1 MLTGGAIYLG
11 NGQVAPL
18 PSNPTPGSEYFGE
31 IDGVGDKFRIV
42 LNEQIV
48 TSDSITVNA
57 MHMYLLGPTAIGD
70 LIVGQSH
77 CDVVAT
83 SANQAPT
90 ADDDVFSI
98 EAGTRLE
105 VSAPGL
111 LANDTDPDGDPLTAQ
126 IHATPVSSFPTN
138 GTLSLNAD
146 GSFTYLPDFGFSGTD
161 TFTYIAR
168 DPRGGNDTATV
179 TITVNPSTAGL
190 QNDNFTDAQ
199 VLSGSSGFVTAPD
212 NTDSTIE
219 EGEPP
224 LGVGRSIWYQWTAPV
239 TGAAT
244 FDTCGTNYIH
254 ALGVYTGEFVD
265 GLLEVASGSFNV
277 ECADGSPGTRLTFTA
292 SAGTVYHIAVASGH
306 ELSTGSTALQWS
318 IVPSPPNDNF
328 ADAEVIAG
336 PSGSVNGTTIAATT
350 EENEFLSQDSIWY
363 RWTAPEDGAFA
374 FDTCG
379 SDFDTTLGVY
389 AGESIFPFIEVPF
402 LGGAYPRPDCPS
414 VFFRATGGTVYNV
427 VVGGVCCPPAT
438 GDVVLSWAQLPQ
450 APNDDFADAKVISG
464 ASGSVT
470 GSNGLDR
477 VATWEPGEPVHANS
491 EPHYSIWYRWTAP
504 ADGEVTFGT
513 CDSPIDTVLAVYTGS
528 SVDALTEVAS
538 NDDTPECGTAGSRVT
553 FVATSGTTY
562 HVATGSNYL
571 GQVGTVDLA
580 WTQAAPPNHPPTA
593 LHDAYGA
600 TAGTPLTVGAPGV
613 LTNDTD
619 PDNDALT
626 AGSASDPAGGTVTLN
641 ADGSFT
647 YTSDAGFSGTDTF
660 TYTVSDGV
668 GGTDTGTVT
677 ITVSQPVIGPPT
689 DANAC
694 KNGGWKAFNNPVF
707 RTQGECVAS
716 VRARSGRAR

>member
-1 MLTGGAIYLG
+1 M
-11 NGQVAPL
+11 
-18 PSNPTPGSEYFGE
+18 
-31 IDGVGDKFRIV
+31 
-42 LNEQIV
+42 
-48 TSDSITVNA
+48 
-57 MHMYLLGPTAIGD
+57 
-70 LIVGQSH
+70 
-77 CDVVAT
+77 
-83 SANQAPT
+83 
-90 ADDDVFSI
+90 
-98 EAGTRLE
+98 
-105 VSAPGL
+105 
-111 LANDTDPDGDPLTAQ
+111 
-126 IHATPVSSFPTN
+126 
-138 GTLSLNAD
+138 
-146 GSFTYLPDFGFSGTD
+146 
-161 TFTYIAR
+161 
-168 DPRGGNDTATV
+168 
-179 TITVNPSTAGL
+179 
-190 QNDNFTDAQ
+190 
-199 VLSGSSGFVTAPD
+199 
-212 NTDSTIE
+212 
-219 EGEPP
+219 
-224 LGVGRSIWYQWTAPV
+224 
-239 TGAAT
+239 
-244 FDTCGTNYIH
+244 
-254 ALGVYTGEFVD
+254 
-265 GLLEVASGSFNV
+265 
-277 ECADGSPGTRLTFTA
+277 
-292 SAGTVYHIAVASGH
+292 
-306 ELSTGSTALQWS
+306 
-318 IVPSPPNDNF
+318 
-328 ADAEVIAG
+328 
-336 PSGSVNGTTIAATT
+336 
-350 EENEFLSQDSIWY
+350 
-363 RWTAPEDGAFA
+363 
-374 FDTCG
+374 
-379 SDFDTTLGVY
+379 
-389 AGESIFPFIEVPF
+389 
-402 LGGAYPRPDCPS
+402 
-414 VFFRATGGTVYNV
+414 
-427 VVGGVCCPPAT
+427 
-438 GDVVLSWAQLPQ
+438 
-450 APNDDFADAKVISG
+450 
-464 ASGSVT
+464 
-470 GSNGLDR
+470 
-477 VATWEPGEPVHANS
+477 ATWEPGEPVHANS